1 MTVDIADYS
10 ICDGT
15 LSGGVALSD
24 MRSLINRSIE
34 VVLPLGE
41 AVPVTYDRQGRT
53 SHFTFQV
60 KRVHADAEACEAFI
74 MTLDANLPSE
84 GTITITLNGGTETVQ
99 IQNGKVLSHQSSE
112 LGATSITDYVIA
124 GGPPIPLVFGAILT
138 EAGDFMLTEAG
149 YKILLGG

>member
-1 MTVDIADYS
+1 MIVSIADYS

-41 AVPVTYDRQGRT
+41 AVPITYDRLGRT

-60 KRVHADAEACEAFI
+60 KRTHADAEACEAFI
-74 MTLDANLPSE
+74 MTLDSSIPSE
-84 GTITITLNGGTETVQ
+84 GTITITLNGGIEIVE
-99 IQNGKVLSHQSSE
+99 IRNGKVLSHQSSE
-112 LGATSITDYVIA
+112 LGATSITDYVIV
-124 GGPPIPLVFGAILT
+124 GGPPLPLVLGSILLETSDFILT
-138 EAGDFMLTEAG
+138 ETD
-149 YKILLGG
+149 YQILLG

>member
-41 AVPVTYDRQGRT
+41 AVPITYDRRGRT

-60 KRVHADAEACEAFI
+60 KRTHADAEACEAFI

-84 GTITITLNGGTETVQ
+84 GTITITLNGGTETIE
-99 IQNGKVLSHQSSE
+99 IQHGKVLSHQSSE
-112 LGATSITDYVIA
+112 LGATSITDYVFV
-124 GGPPIPLVFGAILT
+124 GGPPLALIFGSILLETSDFILT
-138 EAGDFMLTEAG
+138 ETD
-149 YKILLGG
+149 YQILLG

>member
-41 AVPVTYDRQGRT
+41 AVPITYDRRGRT

-60 KRVHADAEACEAFI
+60 KRTHADAEACEAFI

-84 GTITITLNGGTETVQ
+84 GTITITLNGGTETIE
-99 IQNGKVLSHQSSE
+99 IQHGKVLSHQSSE
-112 LGATSITDYVIA
+112 LGATSITDYVIV
-124 GGPPIPLVFGAILT
+124 GGPPLALIFGSILLETSDFILT
-138 EAGDFMLTEAG
+138 ETD
-149 YKILLGG
+149 YQILLG